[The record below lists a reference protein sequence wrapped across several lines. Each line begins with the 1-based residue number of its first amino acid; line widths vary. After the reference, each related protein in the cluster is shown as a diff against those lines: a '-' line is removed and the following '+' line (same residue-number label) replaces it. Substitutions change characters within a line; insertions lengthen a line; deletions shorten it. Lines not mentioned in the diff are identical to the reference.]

1 MKRIL
6 HLLALTALPWFASPA
21 LAQTPEQWPTK
32 PVRLV
37 VPAPPGG
44 TLDIEARLLANKLQ
58 ELWRQPVLVE
68 NRAGASTSIGV
79 DFVAKSAP
87 DGYTMVI
94 NAVPIVTVP
103 HLQRTPYDLTRDLV
117 GVIQV
122 AVVRYA
128 LAIHPKAGVSSFKE
142 FVALARKEP
151 KRLNYSSGGAGTGS
165 HLYLELVRSAA
176 GIELTHVPYKGDGPA
191 LQALLAGEVDLMFN
205 TTVTIIPLAKAGKV
219 RALLV
224 DGTRPFEGLPN
235 VPTFESFYPG
245 VGIDGWHGVFAPSAT
260 PKATI
265 DRIAADMRAVILS
278 ADVSGRLREM
288 GFEATGVLPEAF
300 NAVVRRDFDRWGRI
314 IRENNIRAD

>member
-1 MKRIL
+1 MCRVLRDLISI
-6 HLLALTALPWFASPA
+6 ALTMGVMAFAA
-21 LAQTPEQWPTK
+21 AADFPTK

-44 TLDIEARLLANKLQ
+44 TLDLEARLLASKLQ

-68 NRAGASTSIGV
+68 NRAGASTAIGV

-87 DGYTMVI
+87 DGHTMVI

-103 HLQRTPYDLTRDLV
+103 HLQRVPYELTRDLV

-128 LAIHPKAGVSSFKE
+128 LAVHPKAGVSSFKE
-142 FVALARKEP
+142 FVELARREP

-165 HLYLELVRSAA
+165 HLYIELVRSAA
-176 GIELTHVPYKGDGPA
+176 KIELTHVPYKGDGPA
-191 LQALLAGEVDLMFN
+191 LQALLAGEVDIMFN
-205 TTVTIIPLAKAGKV
+205 TTVTIVPLAKAGKV

-224 DGTRPFEGLPN
+224 DGTKPFEGLPN
-235 VPTFESFYPG
+235 VPTFESLYPG
-245 VGIDGWHGVFAPSAT
+245 VGIDGWHGVFAPAAT
-260 PKATI
+260 PKDI
-265 DRIAADMRAVILS
+265 VDKIAVDMRAVILS
-278 ADVSGRLREM
+278 PDLSGRLHEM
-288 GFEATGVLPEAF
+288 GFEATGVLPESF
-300 NAVVRRDFDRWGRI
+300 NPIMRRDFERWGRI

>member
-1 MKRIL
+1 MCRVLRDLISI
-6 HLLALTALPWFASPA
+6 ALTMGVMAFAA
-21 LAQTPEQWPTK
+21 AADFPTK

-44 TLDIEARLLANKLQ
+44 TLDLEARLLASKLQ

-68 NRAGASTSIGV
+68 NRAGASTAIGV

-87 DGYTMVI
+87 DGHTMVI

-103 HLQRTPYDLTRDLV
+103 HLQRVPYELTRDLV

-128 LAIHPKAGVSSFKE
+128 LAVHPKAGVSSFKE
-142 FVALARKEP
+142 FVELARREP

-165 HLYLELVRSAA
+165 HLYIELVRSAA
-176 GIELTHVPYKGDGPA
+176 KIELTHVPYKGDGPA
-191 LQALLAGEVDLMFN
+191 LQALLAGEVDIMFN
-205 TTVTIIPLAKAGKV
+205 TTVTIVPLAKAGKV

-224 DGTRPFEGLPN
+224 DGTKPFEGLPN
-235 VPTFESFYPG
+235 VPTFESLYPG
-245 VGIDGWHGVFAPSAT
+245 VGIDGWHGVFARAAT
-260 PKATI
+260 PKDI
-265 DRIAADMRAVILS
+265 VDKIAVDMRAVILS
-278 ADVSGRLREM
+278 PDLSGRLHEM
-288 GFEATGVLPEAF
+288 GFEATGVLPESF
-300 NAVVRRDFDRWGRI
+300 NPIMRRDFERWGRI